1 MQEKKYRPNVA
12 IIVLAP
18 TYPFDCKVLVAQ
30 RSDIKGAW
38 QFPQGGIDDGETTRD
53 ALFRE
58 LEEEI
63 GTNKVEIIAEYPQ
76 WLSYDFPEHA
86 RKKMA
91 PYWGQSQKYFLARLK
106 GDAKIDINTKK
117 PEFDDYKFINVNEL
131 MRVVTHFKKE
141 VYSKVIKHFKEKG
154 YL

>member
-38 QFPQGGIDDGETTRD
+38 QFPQGGIDDGETPRD

-63 GTNKVEIIAEYPQ
+63 GTNKVEIIAETTTTRSLPAF
-76 WLSYDFPEHA
+76 LFSITLLATSSMRSSVPTLVP
-86 RKKMA
+86 
-91 PYWGQSQKYFLARLK
+91 PYF
-106 GDAKIDINTKK
+106 
-117 PEFDDYKFINVNEL
+117 
-131 MRVVTHFKKE
+131 
-141 VYSKVIKHFKEKG
+141 
-154 YL
+154 